1 MIASNTQERLVLDV
15 IQPVAAGLGMEIVR
29 VRIGGGNRPQLQVM
43 AERSG
48 GAPTDVE
55 DCAKLSRAISPAL
68 DAADPITGAYTLE
81 VSTPGIDR
89 PLTRAG
95 DFGRWAGHLAK
106 IELARPL
113 DGRRRFQG
121 IITGEGEDGVR
132 LLLDDETELIAEVD
146 EMSKAALV
154 LTDTLIE
161 EARRRGGL
169 PVQPDDPD
177 FADYDLDDDDAEDDP
192 TTDDNDPESN
202 PS

>member
-95 DFGRWAGHLAK
+95 DFGRWAGQLAK

-177 FADYDLDDDDAEDDP
+177 FSDYDLDDDDAEDDP